1 MHSNVAQ
8 DLPVADPDMKSLL
21 KYLLPCI
28 FAAAL
33 WYGTGVSA
41 DDVSEDFFIYLSVDS
56 SLSGTDISASDSDL
70 CLPRQESVDLSEED
84 KGSAVRLDVYYG
96 KTSGKAYLQLFEYV
110 PYTYEPCSG
119 MYEYHIST
127 VDKLIRK

>member
-41 DDVSEDFFIYLSVDS
+41 DDVSEDFFTYLSVDS

-70 CLPRQESVDLSEED
+70 CLPRQESAVNT
-84 KGSAVRLDVYYG
+84 VRLAG
-96 KTSGKAYLQLFEYV
+96 TSGRTATMQRGDLEFAKSGNRQYLSIILNSAIVRPSYRL
-110 PYTYEPCSG
+110 
-119 MYEYHIST
+119 ISLGR
-127 VDKLIRK
+127 LII